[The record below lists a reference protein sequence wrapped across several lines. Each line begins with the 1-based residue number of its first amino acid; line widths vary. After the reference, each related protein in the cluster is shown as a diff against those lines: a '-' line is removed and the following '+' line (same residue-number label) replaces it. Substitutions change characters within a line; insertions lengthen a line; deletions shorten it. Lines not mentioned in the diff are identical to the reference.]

1 MNNEIAATCKVNNIP
16 LMTKDKHLTYVDNL
30 EVITL

>member
-1 MNNEIAATCKVNNIP
+1 MNNEIAATCKINNIL
-16 LMTKDKHLTYVDNL
+16 LMTKDKHLTYVEHL